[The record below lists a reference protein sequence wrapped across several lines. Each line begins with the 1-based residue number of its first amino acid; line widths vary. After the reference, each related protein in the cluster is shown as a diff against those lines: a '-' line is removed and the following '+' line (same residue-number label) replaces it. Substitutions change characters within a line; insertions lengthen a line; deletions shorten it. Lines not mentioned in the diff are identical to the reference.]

1 MAALVV
7 PCSGGDYGRS
17 SRVERDCVLLKVFGW
32 RGVCVLKACWFWSYL
47 SLSDDPPSSSP
58 PEEDEEEDEDSK
70 SSQQQGNKPE
80 ILVVLFQ
87 PEKFLSRLWHVVRRF
102 SRYWRDF
109 FLLTTVNSSSS
120 WRREK
125 NGMPVFS
132 RFKWLFSLS
141 FLCKNLI
148 LNEV

>member
-1 MAALVV
+1 
-7 PCSGGDYGRS
+7 
-17 SRVERDCVLLKVFGW
+17 
-32 RGVCVLKACWFWSYL
+32 
-47 SLSDDPPSSSP
+47 LSDDPPSSSP

-120 WRREK
+120 
-125 NGMPVFS
+125 S
-132 RFKWLFSLS
+132 
-141 FLCKNLI
+141 
-148 LNEV
+148 